1 MDPIHIIQVSVLSKI
16 LNEPANLFSNPYIL
30 ICLIVVVS
38 MRMIPYSIHLS
49 IENRLIAWFFN
60 ENESSITIPYHI
72 KSYNNYGSV
81 KPVEKVLFSNRFHAI
96 NYHIKKYHLNKLHSL
111 NEIINFENTK
121 YLECMSDF
129 ILVPKDNQKFL
140 IEDKEEIYLEI
151 ILDKNKENSENG
163 NGKTT
168 EMTTHAKKY
177 MYKLSKRGKTAI
189 ESINRFLEKIEK
201 EYVNE
206 ILNKTE
212 QTVFEYKKSMK
223 DDDCDNQTL
232 VFSDTPFTTNK
243 TFDNIFFE
251 EKARYMEF
259 IEPFLQTSESESN
272 EKLKSDLV
280 RTGNIFKA
288 IILLYGPP
296 GCGKSSLIKATIKNS
311 GRHCI
316 LVPWTKIKTC
326 NDFVSLFR
334 PIKINNRVYG
344 QKELVIVFEDF
355 DANDNDV
362 IKIRKGLRNKKELA
376 NMGISRNS
384 SHEDE
389 GECEVKG
396 QGQGQEDKKKKL
408 DFFNPP
414 IEDELTL
421 EYVLNVL
428 DGIVELNDSI
438 VFFTTNDISIIDP
451 ALKRSGRINYILH
464 MGLAT
469 RAVIREMV
477 AYHFSVPISA
487 MNKYAKEIKR
497 IPEYK
502 ISYSDI
508 SEICNQTKTVEECLW
523 KILEK

>member
-1 MDPIHIIQVSVLSKI
+1 
-16 LNEPANLFSNPYIL
+16 
-30 ICLIVVVS
+30 
-38 MRMIPYSIHLS
+38 
-49 IENRLIAWFFN
+49 
-60 ENESSITIPYHI
+60 
-72 KSYNNYGSV
+72 
-81 KPVEKVLFSNRFHAI
+81 
-96 NYHIKKYHLNKLHSL
+96 
-111 NEIINFENTK
+111 
-121 YLECMSDF
+121 MSDF

-140 IEDKEEIYLEI
+140 IEDKEGIYLEI
-151 ILDKNKENSENG
+151 ILDKNKENGENG
-163 NGKTT
+163 NGKTA

-189 ESINRFLEKIEK
+189 EFINQFLEKIEK
-201 EYVNE
+201 EYLDE

-212 QTVFEYKKSMK
+212 QTVFEYKKSMN
-223 DDDCDNQTL
+223 DDDCDKHTL

-251 EKARYMEF
+251 EKAKYMEF
-259 IEPFLQTSESESN
+259 VEPFLQTSDSESN

-280 RTGNIFKA
+280 KTGNIFKA

-362 IKIRKGLRNKKELA
+362 IKIRKGLKNKKEIA
-376 NMGISRNS
+376 NTVTSQNYSQG
-384 SHEDE
+384 D
-389 GECEVKG
+389 GEG
-396 QGQGQEDKKKKL
+396 QGDKKKNKL

-477 AYHFSVPISA
+477 AYHFSIPISE
-487 MNKYAKEIKR
+487 MNKYAKEIKK

-508 SEICNQTKTVEECLW
+508 SEICNQSKTAEECLC